1 MAILS
6 FKANFRNV
14 GDSVV
19 IVFDDKGWAI
29 LIDTSAEGSQ
39 TEGRSAFLTDGIW
52 ISWLMV
58 AKRMSEPLSLPKF
71 WCVLQGAPGCLFAC
85 ELDL

>member
-19 IVFDDKGWAI
+19 IVFDDNGWAI

-39 TEGRSAFLTDGIW
+39 TEGRSAFFTDGLW
-52 ISWLMV
+52 IS
-58 AKRMSEPLSLPKF
+58 
-71 WCVLQGAPGCLFAC
+71 
-85 ELDL
+85 